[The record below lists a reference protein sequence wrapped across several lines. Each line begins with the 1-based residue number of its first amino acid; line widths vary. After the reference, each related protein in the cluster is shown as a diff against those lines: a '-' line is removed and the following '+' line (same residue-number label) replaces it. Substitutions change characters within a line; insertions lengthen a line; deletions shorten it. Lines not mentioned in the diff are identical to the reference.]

1 MRIKS
6 IKGLIKTLIATT
18 IMSMS
23 IVTVAFA
30 DSGLYTS
37 KATVDSNNNT
47 IIQYN
52 NGSWFSYN
60 NTTKSYIFKENEG
73 KKVSFSNMSELDDY
87 LRNYK
92 QDKEVPFIK
101 GGITSIGFGKHSDLI
116 YIENLSTDE
125 NLEKYATQ
133 WLKDNYNLELTIP
146 IFFSSDIDNKIEVN
160 GRFNY
165 KDDKNIEI
173 NSKLKG
179 MDLITEKVLIHELT
193 HYALYKKTEEF
204 TDNAQSFINECV
216 KNGANTNDYDIGFLS
231 SHLECTK
238 CNITIK

>member
-1 MRIKS
+1 MRIKN
-6 IKGLIKTLIATT
+6 IFKTLIATT
-18 IMSMS
+18 IISMSMIS
-23 IVTVAFA
+23 TCFA
-30 DSGLYTS
+30 DSGLYTA

-60 NTTKSYIFKENEG
+60 NTTNNYMFKDNE
-73 KKVSFSNMSELDDY
+73 KKEISFSNMSELSDY
-87 LRNYK
+87 LRSYK
-92 QDKEVPFIK
+92 QDKEISYIK
-101 GGITSIGFGKHSDLI
+101 GDIMSIGFGKHSDII
-116 YIENLSTDE
+116 YSEDLSTDE
-125 NLEKYATQ
+125 NLKIYATK
-133 WLKDNYNLELTIP
+133 WLKANYNLELEIP
-146 IFFSSDIDNKIEVN
+146 VFFSSDIDSKIELN

-165 KDDKNIEI
+165 KNDKNIEI

-204 TDNAQSFINECV
+204 TDNAQSFIEECV
-216 KNGANTNDYDIGFLS
+216 KNGSNTNNYDIGFLS

-238 CNITIK
+238 CNIVIK